1 MLRGAEMVFA
11 ALFAVLLLH
20 RHLNKW
26 HYGGIALCVV
36 RPHGHECLQMAS
48 SRLTYANRLA

>member
-36 RPHGHECLQMAS
+36 GGACAVCSLCCL
-48 SRLTYANRLA
+48 